1 MGRICYI
8 MGKSSSGK
16 DTMFKKLKERMPELR
31 TIIPYTTRPV
41 RAGESDGVE
50 YYFVDE
56 EKLNA
61 MEKEGRI
68 IEVREYHTKH
78 GIWKYFTANDGQIDL
93 DRHNYLVIG
102 TLESYE
108 AMCRY
113 FGQDKLIPVYIEVEN
128 GLRLERALQRE
139 RGQSEP
145 KYSEMCRRFLADEA
159 DFSEENLKRAG
170 IGRRFMNHGI
180 EDCLEEIHIYLKERL
195 K

>member
-8 MGKSSSGK
+8 MGKSSAGK
-16 DTMFKKLKERMPELR
+16 DTIFKKLQESMPELR
-31 TIIPYTTRPV
+31 RIILYTTRPV
-41 RAGESDGVE
+41 RAGETDGVE

-56 EKLNA
+56 EKLKV
-61 MEKEGRI
+61 MKKEDRV
-68 IEVREYHTKH
+68 IEVREYNTKH
-78 GIWKYFTANDGQIDL
+78 GMWKYFTANDGQIDL

-113 FGQDKLIPVYIEVEN
+113 FGEDKLVPVYIEVEN

-170 IGRRFMNHGI
+170 IGRSFMNHRI
-180 EDCLEEIHIYLKERL
+180 EDCLEEIHIYLKEKL

>member
-16 DTMFKKLKERMPELR
+16 DTIFKKLKERMPELR

-41 RAGESDGVE
+41 RAGETDGVE

-61 MEKEGRI
+61 MEGEGRV

-93 DRHNYLVIG
+93 DRHSYLVIG

-113 FGQDKLIPVYIEVEN
+113 FGKDKLIPVYIEVEN

-145 KYSEMCRRFLADEA
+145 KYSEMCRRFLADET

-170 IGRRFMNHGI
+170 IGRYFMNHRI
-180 EDCLEEIHIYLKERL
+180 EDCMEEIHIYLKERL

>member
-16 DTMFKKLKERMPELR
+16 DTIFKKLKEKMPELR
-31 TIIPYTTRPV
+31 ILIPYTTRPL
-41 RAGESDGVE
+41 RAEETDGVE

-56 EKLNA
+56 EKQKV
-61 MEKEGRI
+61 MEEEGRV
-68 IEVREYHTKH
+68 IEVREYDTKH

-93 DRHNYLVIG
+93 NRHSYLVIG

-113 FGQDKLIPVYIEVEN
+113 FGKDKLIPVYIEVED

-145 KYSEMCRRFLADEA
+145 RYSEMCRRFLADEA
-159 DFSEENLKRAG
+159 DFSEENLKKAG
-170 IGRRFMNHGI
+170 IGRSFRNHKI
-180 EDCLEEIHIYLKERL
+180 EDCLEEIHTYLKEKL